1 MRENNLK
8 GFQGRSSKFHT
19 YKGDNGNT
27 KENLLLNKVIDKKTN
42 KVKYIRDF
50 STTRPNE
57 KWTTDVSEFRIPSG
71 KLYLSPIMDMYDSSI
86 ICYDISTNPNF
97 EQIKRMLNEAFKKHK
112 NLKGLT
118 FQSDQGWQYQM
129 IYYQE
134 ELKKRGIR
142 QSFSRK
148 GNCMDNGLME
158 NFFGIMKREM
168 FYGYEKTYKNLNDLK
183 LVMDEYILYY
193 NKQRINKKR
202 KGLSPIDYRNQY
214 FSLVNQ

>member
-19 YKGDNGNT
+19 YKGDNGNA
-27 KENLLLNKVIDKKTN
+27 KENLLLNKVIDKETN
-42 KVKYIRDF
+42 KIKYIRDF

-57 KWTTDVSEFRIPSG
+57 KWTTDVSEFRISQG

-86 ICYDISTNPNF
+86 ICYDISLNPNF
-97 EQIKRMLNEAFKKHK
+97 EQTKRMLNKAFKKYK
-112 NLKGLT
+112 NLDGLT

-134 ELKKRGIR
+134 ELKKREIR

-183 LVMDEYILYY
+183 LAMEEYILYY
-193 NKQRINKKR
+193 NKERINKKR
-202 KGLSPIDYRNQY
+202 KGLSPLDYRQQY
-214 FSLVNQ
+214 FSLKN